1 MAPQALART
10 SPRPIPRR
18 CPRVLQKEQLFLEAL
33 SAYYYEGKAL
43 ISDEEFSNLKDDL
56 VWNGSKVGRAG
67 APSHC
72 EVRHPPFIALE
83 LHLLLRP
90 TMRRIKQAFHP
101 SATGGGA
108 EQR

>member
-1 MAPQALART
+1 MAPKALART

-18 CPRVLQKEQLFLEAL
+18 RLRMVQKEQLFLEAL

-67 APSHC
+67 
-72 EVRHPPFIALE
+72 
-83 LHLLLRP
+83 HLLLCP
-90 TMRRIKQAFHP
+90 TMCRRIKQPFHP

-108 EQR
+108 EQ